1 MNYKDLQ
8 LVLDVLSVRADEL
21 KIRVDSHQKYLFK
34 LEHLVDE
41 VRKSSLN
48 PDTITDL
55 IFVLKEKDT
64 HIWTEL
70 TEMNAKI
77 SSIDA
82 FIGEITQS
90 INDNDE
96 SCIYCELESD

>member
-21 KIRVDSHQKYLFK
+21 KMRVDSHQKYSSK
-34 LEHLVDE
+34 LDHLADE

-48 PDTITDL
+48 ADTITDL

-64 HIWTEL
+64 CIWNEL
-70 TEMNAKI
+70 FEMNAKI
-77 SSIDA
+77 SAIDA

-90 INDNDE
+90 IKDNDE
-96 SCIYCELESD
+96 SCIYFELESD